1 MLTFERNGLRS
12 TDKRFPGAFPIAYH
26 VNRYRLNRGLSFV
39 PWHASVLSSRLYTP
53 VFVSPE
59 HMATVRMSKITAD
72 HCKLYKSGVV

>member
-1 MLTFERNGLRS
+1 MNRALRS

-59 HMATVRMSKITAD
+59 HNYGYSANVENNGGP
-72 HCKLYKSGVV
+72 L